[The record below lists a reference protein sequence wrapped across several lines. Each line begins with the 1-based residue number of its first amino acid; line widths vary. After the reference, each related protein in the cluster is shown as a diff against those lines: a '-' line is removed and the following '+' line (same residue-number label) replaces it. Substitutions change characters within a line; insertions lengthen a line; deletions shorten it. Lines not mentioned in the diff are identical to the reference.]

1 MTLQEK
7 FDQELKNLGSGVAAT
22 ITVNEVQRTLS
33 CDATE
38 CNSLAVSFNY
48 LRIATPELAS
58 ATPAELERIGKVL
71 AQRLTYLMEPIAPI
85 ELDSEAC
92 IVQLRSNPPQ
102 RDDDGR
108 SYYELT
114 VSRGGQIALG
124 RYRKD
129 NGNARQAIV
138 VTVTR
143 EVMTRLV
150 GDFCAVL

>member
-1 MTLQEK
+1 MTLQAK
-7 FDQELKNLGSGVAAT
+7 FDQELMNLGSAIAA
-22 ITVNEVQRTLS
+22 IVSVSEGERTLS
-33 CDATE
+33 CDVSE
-38 CNSLAVSFNY
+38 CNSLGVSFNY
-48 LRIATPELAS
+48 LRVATPELAS

-71 AQRLTYLMEPIAPI
+71 SQRLTYLMEPIAPI

-129 NGNARQAIV
+129 NGNARQPIV
-138 VTVTR
+138 ATVTR
-143 EVMTRLV
+143 EVMVRLV